1 MVHVF
6 NMNTEVPLNVMLP
19 DLYVPLPT
27 YDTLARQDA
36 WDPKKRPHKH
46 GYYNIYIFLPV
57 SLLTDF
63 IIGGAGLS
71 RK

>member
-6 NMNTEVPLNVMLP
+6 DMNAEVPLNVMHP
-19 DLYVPLPT
+19 DLYVQIPT
-27 YDTLARQDA
+27 YDTLAKQDA

-46 GYYNIYIFLPV
+46 GYYYLNISAPV
-57 SLLTDF
+57 SLLTVF

-71 RK
+71 RR